1 MLTSKK
7 ISARSQ
13 RVSSF
18 HVMDVMSRAKA
29 LEEKGKIIVH
39 MEVGEPDFPTAQP
52 ILDAGKE
59 FLEGGKVH
67 YTTAQG
73 LPALRKKI
81 VQFYKVE
88 YKVDIS
94 ADQVFITPGASGA
107 LTVALALL
115 LDEGREVLM
124 ADPGYPCN
132 SNLTALFSA
141 VANNIPVSAEQSFQ
155 LTATDVLQAWSDKTQ
170 GVMIASPSNPTGT
183 LMNAEQMK
191 ALLEVINDKSGFL
204 ISDEIYHGLV
214 YEDRAVSALE
224 FSDDVF
230 VLNSFSKF
238 YGMTGW
244 RLGWLIVPKYAID
257 AANRLIQNLYIA
269 APTQSQYAA
278 LVAFDKGTKKI
289 LMERKEEFKARR
301 DYLFNGLKELG
312 FIVSEKPQGA
322 FYIYADCSP
331 FSDDS
336 YAFSLALLNEAGVAV
351 TPGID
356 FGGNNSKRYLRFAYM
371 TSIEQIE
378 LGLARIRTFLKT
390 RV

>member
-29 LEEKGKIIVH
+29 LEEKGKTIVH

-312 FIVSEKPQGA
+312 FILSEKPQGA
-322 FYIYADCSP
+322 FYIYADCSS

-356 FGGNNSKRYLRFAYM
+356 FGGNNSKRYLRFAYT